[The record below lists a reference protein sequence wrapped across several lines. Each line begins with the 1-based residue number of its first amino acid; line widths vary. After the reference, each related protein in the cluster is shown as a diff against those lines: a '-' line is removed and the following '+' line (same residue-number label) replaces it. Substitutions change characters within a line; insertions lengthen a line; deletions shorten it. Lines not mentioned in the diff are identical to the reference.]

1 MATPT
6 HLAKASPTYDEFTIG
21 DDEASAVV
29 EKPRKTTVPRRASA
43 ADRVLVDRTVLDQTT
58 PKAKA
63 GLALLCWA
71 NSVTTSMATGA
82 QLQLVVFRHQNPGI
96 EAPTPIL
103 GILAG
108 FALQALLTFGQVY
121 TAERSRRWYWVCLTP
136 DAAMTA
142 FQWAQW
148 IFYPIAIAL
157 LSLALSGTAAL
168 FSALAVAGL
177 SAWIV
182 GVYSAQLPERMIFG
196 QRRA

>member
-1 MATPT
+1 MATPM
-6 HLAKASPTYDEFTIG
+6 HLQKPPQQFDEFTIS
-21 DDEASAVV
+21 DEPAAIEVV
-29 EKPRKTTVPRRASA
+29 SRKVTPTRVRP
-43 ADRVLVDRTVLDQTT
+43 ADRVLVDRTVLDKTT
-58 PKAKA
+58 PRAKA

-71 NSVTTSMATGA
+71 NSITTSMATGA
-82 QLQLVVFRHQNPGI
+82 QLQLVVFHHQNPGI
-96 EAPTPIL
+96 DAPMPMI

-121 TAERSRRWYWVCLTP
+121 TAERSRTWYRVCLTP

-157 LSLALSGTAAL
+157 LSLVLSGQVAL
-168 FSALAVAGL
+168 FGALAIAGL
-177 SAWIV
+177 AAWAV

-196 QRRA
+196 QRRGA